1 MCRQIAIKLVNFATV
16 KILCFD
22 CNGIT
27 FCLLGYQHASDAIAS
42 FLRQWNNC
50 YGVPSR
56 RYHIHTSSRQFKKWQ
71 LTPKKLVEHGLLLL
85 LRRAGPV
92 KCLDLCI

>member
-1 MCRQIAIKLVNFATV
+1 MAIELVNFAAV

-22 CNGIT
+22 CKGIT

-56 RYHIHTSSRQFKKWQ
+56 RYHIHKSSRQFKQWQ
-71 LTPKKLVEHGLLLL
+71 LTPKNSSNMVFYSF
-85 LRRAGPV
+85 
-92 KCLDLCI
+92 